1 MFQHPRRKALCA
13 ALAAAL
19 LAAGGLTS
27 QGARAAGYPERPIR
41 ILVPFAP
48 GGGQDIFLRL
58 IAPRVSQALGQ
69 PLVVENRPGAAGNIA
84 ATEAARATPDGYT
97 LLLGTA
103 ATHGMNQSLYKSL
116 PFDAVKSF
124 TPITQVAE
132 VPLVL
137 VTHPSVPAADV
148 AELVAYLKQRP
159 GEVSYGSSG
168 VGAPLHLAGELFKR
182 AAGVDAVHIPYQGS
196 GRAIQD
202 LLAGRTLFMFDTFAA
217 TNPHVEAG
225 KLKRLAVAS
234 VKRSAAAPEVPT
246 MAEAGYPDVN
256 VYSWS
261 GVFAPAGAPEAAVQQ
276 LAKAFSDAVAAPAI
290 AGQLA
295 SMGFDPVKDSSPEK
309 LRDHVAAELKKW
321 DEVVRQTDITLN

>member
-19 LAAGGLTS
+19 VAASGLTS

-58 IAPRVSQALGQ
+58 IAPKVSQALGQ

-84 ATEAARATPDGYT
+84 AAEAARATPDGYS

-124 TPITQVAE
+124 TPVTQVAE

-137 VTHPSVPAADV
+137 VTHPSVPAENV

-217 TNPHVEAG
+217 TNPHVQAG

-261 GVFAPAGAPEAAVQQ
+261 GVFAPAGAPEAAVQR
-276 LAKAFSDAVAAPAI
+276 LATAFSNAVADPAI

-295 SMGFDPVKDSSPEK
+295 GMGFDPVKDSSPEK

>member
-1 MFQHPRRKALCA
+1 MQHPRRKALCT

-19 LAAGGLTS
+19 VAASGLAS

-58 IAPRVSQALGQ
+58 IAPKVSQALGQ

-84 ATEAARATPDGYT
+84 AAEAARATPDGYS

-124 TPITQVAE
+124 TPVTQVAE

-137 VTHPSVPAADV
+137 VTHPSVPAENV

-217 TNPHVEAG
+217 TNPHVQAG

-261 GVFAPAGAPEAAVQQ
+261 GVFAPAGAPEAAVQR
-276 LAKAFSDAVAAPAI
+276 LATAFSNAVADPAI

-295 SMGFDPVKDSSPEK
+295 GMGFDPVKDSSPEK